1 MRKPP
6 TGQRPP
12 QRGRYRPLSS
22 FSRPVPPHDGP
33 RPAHDRPDTR
43 HSGTET
49 LWYRH
54 PADGFLEALPL
65 GNGRLGAMTYG
76 GVHTERI
83 ELNADTLW
91 SGGPGPRD
99 RTGAADH
106 LPALREAVLR
116 EGDHAG
122 AGAIA
127 AAHFRGPDIEAYQP
141 LATLLLTFP
150 SWGEG
155 ALAEYRRELRL
166 DEAVHTV
173 SFTAGGVRYRRES
186 FVSAPAG
193 VLAVRLSADAPGAL
207 SFRTSLSTPHPAT
220 AALHRPTSLLV
231 HGRAPVHVA
240 SGHGGGTVHREDEGM
255 GFAAAVS
262 LRTVNGSVVAVDGG
276 MDVVG
281 ADEAVLL
288 VAVGTGYRD
297 WRRRPDGPEAALA
310 EAYRWLDEAGGQD
323 FDQLRAAHTADHRR
337 LFDATELR
345 LHDRAFRAA
354 AEHPTDERLA
364 AANAG
369 AEDAGL
375 AALLFGYGRYLL
387 IASSRPGTQPANLQG
402 IWNDDLTP
410 PWNSDWT
417 SNINLQMNYWP
428 AETTGLAECHEP
440 LFDLVAD
447 LAEAGRSTARTYYD
461 APGWCCHHNVDLWRA
476 TNPVSGDPVW
486 AHWPMA
492 GPWLAAHLW
501 DHHLFHGDHAFL
513 ADRAYPVLREAA
525 RFLTHLLVED
535 ADGALV
541 TCPSTSP
548 EHHFRLAD
556 GTLEAVDAGCTMDYW
571 LAAEL
576 LDNTVAAARELG
588 VDHELADELTGVRA
602 RLRPPALGA
611 DGRLLEWRHDLPE
624 EDPGHRHLS
633 HLYGLYPGSAVDPL
647 GDTTL
652 LDPARRALDRRLEHG
667 GGGTGW
673 SLAWVAALAA
683 RLGDGAL
690 TGHAVERL
698 LATSI
703 APNLLDLH
711 PPRLFQI
718 DGNLGITAAIAE
730 ALLQS
735 HNGSL
740 RLLPALPPS
749 WPDGDVRGLRARG
762 GLTVGLSWR
771 QGVLTGAE
779 LRAARDTTV
788 DLYLPARGGTPVV
801 TDEAGNLVAAAAVP
815 GDARRLRVRLPGGS
829 CRRLSY
835 PGPDIGH

>member
-1 MRKPP
+1 MP
-6 TGQRPP
+6 TDTQ
-12 QRGRYRPLSS
+12 Q
-22 FSRPVPPHDGP
+22 
-33 RPAHDRPDTR
+33 PATAP
-43 HSGTET
+43 
-49 LWYRH
+49 LWYRRAA
-54 PADGFLEALPL
+54 ADFLEALPL
-65 GNGRLGAMTYG
+65 GNGRLGAITYG
-76 GVHTERI
+76 GVHIERI

-99 RTGAADH
+99 RAGAADH
-106 LPALREAVLR
+106 LSALRDAVLR
-116 EGDHAG
+116 DRDHAG
-122 AGAIA
+122 AHAIA
-127 AAHFRGPDIEAYQP
+127 TAHFQGPDTEAYQP

-150 SWGEG
+150 SCGEDD
-155 ALAEYRRELRL
+155 AADYRRELDL

-173 SFTAGGVRYRRES
+173 SFTSGGVRYRRES

-193 VLAVRLSADAPGAL
+193 VLAVRLGTDAPGAL
-207 SFRTSLSTPHPAT
+207 AFRVSLTTPHPA
-220 AALHRPTSLLV
+220 AAPAVDPGSGVLSV
-231 HGRAPVHVA
+231 HGRAAGRVSPRHGVAPVP
-240 SGHGGGTVHREDEGM
+240 RDDEGT
-255 GFAAAVS
+255 GFAAAIRV
-262 LRTVNGSVVAVDGG
+262 RTVNGSTHAVDGG
-276 MDVVG
+276 IEVTG

-288 VAVGTGYRD
+288 VAVGTGYRH
-297 WRRRPDGPEAALA
+297 WRQRPDGPEAALA
-310 EAYRWLDEAGGQD
+310 EARRWLDETGGQD
-323 FDQLRAAHTADHRR
+323 YDELRAAHVADHRR
-337 LFDATELR
+337 LFGAAELR
-345 LHDRAFRAA
+345 LHGPAEAA
-354 AEHPTDERLA
+354 QRPTDERLV

-369 AEDAGL
+369 AEDPGL
-375 AALLFGYGRYLL
+375 TAQLFAYGRYLL

-402 IWNDDLTP
+402 IWNDDVTP

-417 SNINLQMNYWP
+417 SNINVQMNYWP

-447 LAEAGRSTARTYYD
+447 LAESGRSTARAYYD

-501 DHHLFHGDHAFL
+501 DHHLFHGDRDFL
-513 ADRAYPVLREAA
+513 AERAYPVMREAA

-535 ADGALV
+535 ADGELL

-556 GTLEAVDAGCTMDYW
+556 GSLAAVDAGSTMDYW

-588 VDHELADELTGVRA
+588 VDHEPADELSRVRA

-611 DGRLLEWRHDLPE
+611 DGRLLEWRDDLPE

-652 LDPARRALDRRLEHG
+652 LDAARRALDRRLEHG

-703 APNLLDLH
+703 APNLFDLH

-718 DGNLGITAAIAE
+718 DGNFGITAAIAE

-735 HNGSL
+735 HNGIL

-749 WPDGDVRGLRARG
+749 WPSGDVRGLRARG
-762 GLTVGLSWR
+762 GFTIGLSWR

-788 DLYLPARGGTPVV
+788 DLYLPERAGHPVMTDDRG
-801 TDEAGNLVAAAAVP
+801 DLVAVAAVP
-815 GDARRLRVRLPGGS
+815 GDARRLRVHLPAGG

-835 PGPDIGH
+835 PVPDIGH